1 LRRVVAFFVAY
12 VAVMSALAA
21 YRWQIWSYG
30 ADTGTFTQ
38 VGLNAFR
45 GFADTSELGSHF
57 HVHWAPL
64 LVVLYPFARL
74 THSGLS
80 IQLVQLV
87 AIGLGIF
94 PFFAFVRRYVDDGLA
109 STLAGVTLLYPP
121 LLAVSFDEFHEIA
134 FYPALVFAL
143 LWAIDD
149 ERWAWAVSF
158 GVLLLLVREE
168 ALLVLA
174 VFGVVLA
181 VAAVRSPALEPR
193 GLLFLEPRSPRPA
206 FVLGCA
212 LAIVAPIVF
221 AFYFL
226 VVAPAL
232 GGWTASHF
240 YVYSFASG
248 PRAVVAALVTRPLD
262 VLGAIATPG
271 RATYLLE
278 ALAPLLFLGLRSRW
292 MFVVAPALAIVILSS
307 DAIAWR
313 MGSHYA
319 GLWAPWLLVA
329 TTDTIVRIARSSQG
343 RARRLAGWIVAVCA
357 LVLIAFDPL
366 HPLHYLQPPYA
377 DRAAANAALA
387 AVPLDASVYTHDEW
401 YAHIAGV
408 RPASEHIWNEP
419 DYVVLAEDF
428 PNPAR
433 FEPFIRLEVARGCY
447 AVERRVRGVVVY
459 RRTALA
465 SQSPGCRIRRGDR
478 RKA

>member
-1 LRRVVAFFVAY
+1 
-12 VAVMSALAA
+12 
-21 YRWQIWSYG
+21 
-30 ADTGTFTQ
+30 
-38 VGLNAFR
+38 
-45 GFADTSELGSHF
+45 
-57 HVHWAPL
+57 
-64 LVVLYPFARL
+64 
-74 THSGLS
+74 
-80 IQLVQLV
+80 
-87 AIGLGIF
+87 
-94 PFFAFVRRYVDDGLA
+94 
-109 STLAGVTLLYPP
+109 
-121 LLAVSFDEFHEIA
+121 
-134 FYPALVFAL
+134 
-143 LWAIDD
+143 
-149 ERWAWAVSF
+149 
-158 GVLLLLVREE
+158 
-168 ALLVLA
+168 
-174 VFGVVLA
+174 
-181 VAAVRSPALEPR
+181 
-193 GLLFLEPRSPRPA
+193 
-206 FVLGCA
+206 VLGCA